1 MQAVDHN
8 GEMNDY
14 LTDEKR
20 KIPDAHLYSV
30 CKLKQGDK
38 TCRYIGLVP
47 GLGFVCAKKT
57 PMKDMLDGRVSS
69 GEMSAT
75 GDNCEGFGKIC

>member
-8 GEMNDY
+8 GDMNDY

-20 KIPDAHLYSV
+20 KIPEAHLHSI
-30 CKLKQGDK
+30 CKLKQGND

-47 GLGFVCAKKT
+47 SLGFVCAKKT
-57 PMKDMLDGRVSS
+57 PMKTMLDKRASNN
-69 GEMSAT
+69 EMKAT
-75 GDNCEGFGKIC
+75 GDNCEGLGK